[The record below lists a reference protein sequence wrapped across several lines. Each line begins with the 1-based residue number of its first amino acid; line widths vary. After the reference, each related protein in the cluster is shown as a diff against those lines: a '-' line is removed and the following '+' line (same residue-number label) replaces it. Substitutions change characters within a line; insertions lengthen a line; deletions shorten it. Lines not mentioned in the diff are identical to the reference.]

1 MRVQPRFIWGAV
13 WAAPEGR
20 TFPQE
25 AGARLPPMSFE
36 QSLARW
42 EPSAWETGAPVRGYV
57 WAAERQRAAV
67 LLTHGFG
74 EYAGRY
80 VERYSALIPALVGA
94 GLSVYATDLRGH
106 GASDGRRAVVD
117 VAELVE
123 DHLRAR
129 ETLRAQKPGAPPL
142 PVFAFGHSLGGLIT
156 AASVARD
163 PRGLSGVILSS
174 PALLIGEDHPAWLR
188 ALAPVLARVA
198 PAAPVTALDT
208 GNLSRLTDELSA
220 YRADPQVY
228 QGKVPART
236 AASMLRLS
244 GELWANYPR
253 WTLPTLVLH
262 GSADRVTDP
271 AGSRRFVEAIPAADK
286 TLHLIEG
293 GYHELLNDEPRE
305 QVLGRVLAWL
315 ERRLP

>member
-1 MRVQPRFIWGAV
+1 
-13 WAAPEGR
+13 
-20 TFPQE
+20 
-25 AGARLPPMSFE
+25 MSP
-36 QSLARW
+36 SRW
-42 EPSAWETGAPVRGYV
+42 EPSPWETGAPVRGYA
-57 WAAERQRAAV
+57 WPAPQPRAAV

-106 GASDGRRAVVD
+106 GASGGRQAVVD

-129 ETLRAQKPGAPPL
+129 ETLRTQGSGGQESGGRPL
-142 PVFAFGHSLGGLIT
+142 PVFAFGHSLGGLLT

-174 PALLIGEDHPAWLR
+174 PALLIGEDQPGWLR
-188 ALAPVLARVA
+188 ALAPLVARVA
-198 PAAPVTALDT
+198 PAAQVTALDS
-208 GNLSRLTDELSA
+208 GNLSRLAAEVSA
-220 YRADPQVY
+220 YHADAGIY

-244 GELWANYPR
+244 RALWDRYPR

-271 AGSRRFVEAIPAADK
+271 RGSRRFVEAIASADK
-286 TLHLIEG
+286 TLHLAEG
-293 GYHELLNDEPRE
+293 GYHELLNDEGRE
-305 QVLGRVLAWL
+305 EVLGRVLAWL
-315 ERRLP
+315 ERQLAETGDRLNVSSHVVG

>member
-1 MRVQPRFIWGAV
+1 
-13 WAAPEGR
+13 
-20 TFPQE
+20 
-25 AGARLPPMSFE
+25 MSP
-36 QSLARW
+36 SRW
-42 EPSAWETGAPVRGYV
+42 EPSPWETGAPVRGYA
-57 WAAERQRAAV
+57 WAAERPRAAV

-106 GASDGRRAVVD
+106 GASDGRQAVVD

-129 ETLRAQKPGAPPL
+129 ETLRPQAV

-174 PALLIGEDHPAWLR
+174 PALLIGEGEPAWLK
-188 ALAPVLARVA
+188 ALAPLIARVA
-198 PAAPVTALDT
+198 PAAQVTALDS
-208 GNLSRLTDELSA
+208 GHLSRLTDEVSA
-220 YRADPQVY
+220 YRADAGIY
-228 QGKVPART
+228 QGRVPART

-244 GELWANYPR
+244 GELWARYPR

-286 TLHLIEG
+286 TLHLVGG
-293 GYHELLNDEPRE
+293 GYHELLNDEERE

-315 ERRLP
+315 ERQLRQAEPA